1 MQCHGFI
8 KDIYVGTAF
17 KEQNLRFEKWQIDR
31 PFLNLEFIWG
41 DGEGF
46 IMMCE
51 SQKEFHIQ
59 KKFHYQVLL
68 DGEKNPLYNA
78 NGGQFSS
85 AVDT

>member
-8 KDIYVGTAF
+8 KDIYVGTVF

-59 KKFHYQVLL
+59 KKFHYQVLPWWRKKASIMQM
-68 DGEKNPLYNA
+68 EV
-78 NGGQFSS
+78 SS
-85 AVDT
+85 VVVDT

>member
-1 MQCHGFI
+1 M
-8 KDIYVGTAF
+8 V
-17 KEQNLRFEKWQIDR
+17 
-31 PFLNLEFIWG
+31 
-41 DGEGF
+41 